1 MAPKPCYGYLVKGF
15 FLPIKWSCALL
26 LFFSLSGAPAQIAP
40 ELREQ
45 GVLYFDGNLPDKVTA
60 TLRTATTVYLR
71 RDFQMALA
79 ALYPG
84 QKIELIGMSPEGWL
98 LKTTYRNNTV
108 TGWIRPEDLP
118 SGIDPAIFAQAKKN
132 EAHRDAVA
140 VAITNKSVVT
150 GMTPDEVKQSVGR
163 PEQVSSRV
171 DPSGTALT
179 WIYTTYREEPQYEYA
194 LNAFGRPVLQTYYV
208 KIPIGQLIVAF
219 VNGAVISVEQHQTDT
234 SSPGVVTN

>member
-1 MAPKPCYGYLVKGF
+1 MVKGF
-15 FLPIKWSCALL
+15 FLPVKWSCTLL
-26 LFFSLSGAPAQIAP
+26 LVFSLVGAPGQIAP
-40 ELREQ
+40 ELREPE
-45 GVLYFDGNLPDKVTA
+45 VLYFDGNLPDKVTA
-60 TLRTATTVYLR
+60 TLHTATTVYLH

-98 LKTTYRNNTV
+98 LKTNYRNNTV

-118 SGIDPAIFAQAKKN
+118 SGIDPAIFAQARKN
-132 EAHRDAVA
+132 QAHRDAVA
-140 VAITNKSVVT
+140 VTITNKSVIA

-171 DPSGTALT
+171 DPNGTALT

-208 KIPIGQLIVAF
+208 KIPIGQLVVAF
-219 VNGAVISVEQHQTDT
+219 VNGAVISVEQHQTDP